1 MQCEQLKEHLADYWA
16 GALSQA
22 ERHAVEA
29 HVAACEPCRQE
40 AAELG
45 ETWRAL
51 GTIADEEPSPALEA
65 RFHAMLDAWRDGERA
80 ATANAIAAS
89 AAGVAGAAGAGANVL
104 TMTPVSRS
112 VSSKGRF
119 SPSGVPSGASR
130 ETRATFW
137 RPALQMAAAVLILVG
152 GFAAGR
158 NWPNAAH
165 EQSRNEVSEL
175 RGELRGMREMVAMTL
190 LQQDSAI
197 GRLQGVSWSH
207 QLERPSDQVLATLLD
222 TLRHDPNFNVRL
234 ASIDA
239 LRAFAAEEGV
249 RTGLV
254 DALGSKGTT
263 SPMVQIA
270 LIDALTD
277 LRERRSVDALR
288 TLAEDT
294 KQVEAVRQRARRG
307 IQQLSS

>member
-1 MQCEQLKEHLADYWA
+1 MQCEQLKEQLADYWA

-22 ERHAVEA
+22 ERHAVES
-29 HVAACEPCRQE
+29 HVASCEPCRRE

-51 GTIADEEPSPALEA
+51 GTIPDEEPSPALES

-80 ATANAIAAS
+80 AA
-89 AAGVAGAAGAGANVL
+89 AAGMTAVTAANVL
-104 TMTPVSRS
+104 PMKPVSRRAFPFPQAG
-112 VSSKGRF
+112 VSQEGRG
-119 SPSGVPSGASR
+119 S
-130 ETRATFW
+130 FW
-137 RPALQMAAAVLILVG
+137 RPALQMAAALLILAG
-152 GFAAGR
+152 GIAAGR
-158 NWPNAAH
+158 AWPNAAH
-165 EQSRNEVSEL
+165 DQARSEVSEL

-222 TLRHDPNFNVRL
+222 TLRHDPNVNVRL

-239 LRAFAAEEGV
+239 LRAFAAQDSV

-254 DALGSKGTT
+254 DALGTKATT

-288 TLAEDT
+288 TLADDQ
-294 KQVEAVRQRARRG
+294 KQNEAVRQRARRG

>member
-1 MQCEQLKEHLADYWA
+1 MQCEQLKERLADYWA
-16 GALSQA
+16 GTLSQA

-29 HVAACEPCRQE
+29 HVSACEPCRHE

-51 GTIADEEPSPALEA
+51 GTIADEEPSPALES

-80 ATANAIAAS
+80 AAANVIGAS
-89 AAGVAGAAGAGANVL
+89 AMATSAINAGPNAGAIGGNNVL
-104 TMTPVSRS
+104 PMKPVSRRAFTVES
-112 VSSKGRF
+112 R
-119 SPSGVPSGASR
+119 AS
-130 ETRATFW
+130 FW
-137 RPALQMAAAVLILVG
+137 RPAMQLAAAVLILAG
-152 GFAAGR
+152 GFMAGR

-165 EQSRNEVSEL
+165 EQARNQVSEL
-175 RGELRGMREMVAMTL
+175 RGEVRGMREMVAMTL

-207 QLERPSDQVLATLLD
+207 QLERPSDQVLATLLE
-222 TLRHDPNFNVRL
+222 TLQHDPNVNVRL

-239 LRAFAAEEGV
+239 LRAFAAQDRV

-254 DALGSKGTT
+254 EALGGKQ
-263 SPMVQIA
+263 SPMLQIA
-270 LIDALTD
+270 LIDTLTD

-288 TLAEDT
+288 TIADDQ
-294 KQVEAVRQRARRG
+294 KQNEAVRQRARRG
-307 IQQLSS
+307 LQQLSS

>member
-1 MQCEQLKEHLADYWA
+1 MQCEQLKERLADYWA
-16 GALSQA
+16 GTLSQA
-22 ERHAVEA
+22 DRHAVEA
-29 HVAACEPCRQE
+29 HVAACEPCRIE
-40 AAELG
+40 ATELG

-51 GTIADEEPSPALEA
+51 GTIPDQEPSPALEA
-65 RFHAMLDAWRDGERA
+65 RFHAMLEAWRDGERA
-80 ATANAIAAS
+80 AAANAIAA
-89 AAGVAGAAGAGANVL
+89 GAADAGGAVNVL
-104 TMTPVSRS
+104 PMRPVSRRALP
-112 VSSKGRF
+112 GEF
-119 SPSGVPSGASR
+119 AESPHDRRAS
-130 ETRATFW
+130 FW
-137 RPALQMAAAVLILVG
+137 RPALQMAAAVLILIG

-158 NWPNAAH
+158 AWPNAAH
-165 EQSRNEVSEL
+165 DQARSEVSEL

-207 QLERPSDQVLATLLD
+207 QLDRPSDQVLSTLLD

-239 LRAFAAEEGV
+239 LRSFAGEDRV

-254 DALGSKGTT
+254 DVLGSKGAT

-288 TLAEDT
+288 TLADDS
-294 KQVEAVRQRARRG
+294 KQNEAVRQRARRG

>member
-1 MQCEQLKEHLADYWA
+1 MQCEQLKERLADYWA
-16 GALSQA
+16 GTLSQA
-22 ERHAVEA
+22 DRHAIEA

-80 ATANAIAAS
+80 ATATAIAAN
-89 AAGVAGAAGAGANVL
+89 AAGAAVASGANVL

-112 VSSKGRF
+112 VTSKGR
-119 SPSGVPSGASR
+119 SSLSGQSER
-130 ETRATFW
+130 ETRASFW

-165 EQSRNEVSEL
+165 EQARNEVSEL

-239 LRAFAAEEGV
+239 LRAFAGEDSV

-254 DALGSKGTT
+254 EALGSKGTT

-288 TLAEDT
+288 TLADDT
-294 KQVEAVRQRARRG
+294 KQIEAVRQRARRG

>member
-1 MQCEQLKEHLADYWA
+1 MQCEQLKERLADYWA
-16 GALSQA
+16 GTLSQA
-22 ERHAVEA
+22 DRHAVEA
-29 HVAACEPCRQE
+29 HVAACDPCRRE

-51 GTIADEEPSPALEA
+51 GTIADEEPSPALEN

-80 ATANAIAAS
+80 AAANAIGAS
-89 AAGVAGAAGAGANVL
+89 AISAGAITAGAIGSDNVL
-104 TMTPVSRS
+104 PMKPVSRRAFAQAGLLHE
-112 VSSKGRF
+112 KR
-119 SPSGVPSGASR
+119 ASL
-130 ETRATFW
+130 W
-137 RPALQMAAAVLILVG
+137 RPALQMAAAVLILAG

-165 EQSRNEVSEL
+165 EQARNQVSEL
-175 RGELRGMREMVAMTL
+175 RGEVRGMREMVAMTL

-207 QLERPSDQVLATLLD
+207 QLERPSDQVLATLLE
-222 TLRHDPNFNVRL
+222 TLQHDPNVNVRL

-239 LRAFAAEEGV
+239 LRAFAAQDRV

-254 DALGSKGTT
+254 EALGSKQ
-263 SPMVQIA
+263 SPMLQMA

-288 TLAEDT
+288 TIADDK
-294 KQVEAVRQRARRG
+294 KQNEAVRQRARRG
-307 IQQLSS
+307 LQQLSS

>member
-1 MQCEQLKEHLADYWA
+1 MQCEQLKERLADYWA
-16 GALSQA
+16 GTLSQA
-22 ERHAVEA
+22 DRHAVEA
-29 HVAACEPCRQE
+29 HVAACEPCRIE

-51 GTIADEEPSPALEA
+51 GAIADEEPSPALEA

-80 ATANAIAAS
+80 AAASTIAAS
-89 AAGVAGAAGAGANVL
+89 AAGTAGAINVL
-104 TMTPVSRS
+104 PMKPVSRRALPGEFAQA
-112 VSSKGRF
+112 VQERR
-119 SPSGVPSGASR
+119 AS
-130 ETRATFW
+130 FW
-137 RPALQMAAAVLILVG
+137 RPALQMAAAVLLLVG

-158 NWPNAAH
+158 TWPNAAH
-165 EQSRNEVSEL
+165 DQARNEVSEL

-207 QLERPSDQVLATLLD
+207 QLERPSEQVLSTLLD

-239 LRAFAAEEGV
+239 LRAFATQDRV

-254 DALGSKGTT
+254 EVLGSKGTT

-288 TLAEDT
+288 TLADDQ
-294 KQVEAVRQRARRG
+294 KQIEAVRQRARRG

>member
-1 MQCEQLKEHLADYWA
+1 MQCEQLKERLADYWA
-16 GALSQA
+16 GTLSQA

-29 HVAACEPCRQE
+29 HVAACEPCRVE

-51 GTIADEEPSPALEA
+51 GTLTDEEPSPALET

-80 ATANAIAAS
+80 AAAAATAAPNAFVMNTAHAAT
-89 AAGVAGAAGAGANVL
+89 GANVL
-104 TMTPVSRS
+104 PMKPVS
-112 VSSKGRF
+112 
-119 SPSGVPSGASR
+119 SR
-130 ETRATFW
+130 TAAMQEKRAIMW
-137 RPALQMAAAVLILVG
+137 RPALQMAAAVLLLVG

-158 NWPNAAH
+158 SWPNAAH
-165 EQSRNEVSEL
+165 QEARNEVSEL
-175 RGELRGMREMVAMTL
+175 RGEIRGMREMVAMTL

-207 QLERPSDQVLATLLD
+207 KLERPSDQVLATLLE
-222 TLRHDPNFNVRL
+222 TLQYDPNVNVRL

-239 LRAFAAEEGV
+239 LRSFAGEDRV

-254 DALGSKGTT
+254 EALGGKQ
-263 SPMVQIA
+263 SPLLQIA

-277 LRERRSVDALR
+277 LHERRSVETLR
-288 TLAEDT
+288 TLADDQ
-294 KQVEAVRQRARRG
+294 KQNEAVRQRARRG
-307 IQQLSS
+307 LQQLSS

>member
-1 MQCEQLKEHLADYWA
+1 MQCEQLKERLADYWA
-16 GALSQA
+16 GTLSQA
-22 ERHAVEA
+22 DRHAVEA

-45 ETWRAL
+45 ETWRAM
-51 GTIADEEPSPALEA
+51 GAIADEEPSPALEA

-80 ATANAIAAS
+80 ATVATANAIAAS
-89 AAGVAGAAGAGANVL
+89 AAGAAGAAGANVL
-104 TMTPVSRS
+104 TMRPVSRE
-112 VSSKGRF
+112 VF
-119 SPSGVPSGASR
+119 AASGVVRSGASR
-130 ETRATFW
+130 DTRASFW
-137 RPALQMAAAVLILVG
+137 RPALQLAAAVLILVG

-158 NWPNAAH
+158 SWPNAAH
-165 EQSRNEVSEL
+165 DQARNEVSEL

-207 QLERPSDQVLATLLD
+207 QLDRPSDQVLATLLD

-254 DALGSKGTT
+254 EALGTKGTT
-263 SPMVQIA
+263 SRMVQMA
-270 LIDALTD
+270 LIEALTD
-277 LRERRSVDALR
+277 LRERRSVVALR
-288 TLAEDT
+288 TLADDQ
-294 KQVEAVRQRARRG
+294 KQVEVVRQRARRG

>member
-1 MQCEQLKEHLADYWA
+1 MQCEQLKERLADYWA
-16 GALSQA
+16 GTLSQA
-22 ERHAVEA
+22 DRHGVEA
-29 HVAACEPCRQE
+29 HVAACEPCRIE

-51 GTIADEEPSPALEA
+51 GTIPDAEPSPALEA

-80 ATANAIAAS
+80 AAAS
-89 AAGVAGAAGAGANVL
+89 AAGAMGAAGAINVL
-104 TMTPVSRS
+104 PMTPVSRRALP
-112 VSSKGRF
+112 GELAQAARDRR
-119 SPSGVPSGASR
+119 ASL
-130 ETRATFW
+130 W
-137 RPALQMAAAVLILVG
+137 RPALQMAAAVLLLVG

-158 NWPNAAH
+158 IWPNAAH
-165 EQSRNEVSEL
+165 DQARNEVSEL
-175 RGELRGMREMVAMTL
+175 RGELRGMRETVAMTL

-207 QLERPSDQVLATLLD
+207 QLERPSDQVLSTLLD

-239 LRAFAAEEGV
+239 LRAFAGVDRV

-254 DALGSKGTT
+254 DVLSSKGAT

-288 TLAEDT
+288 TLAADQ
-294 KQVEAVRQRARRG
+294 KQIEAVRQRARRG

>member
-1 MQCEQLKEHLADYWA
+1 MQCEQLKERLADYWA
-16 GALSQA
+16 GTLSQA

-29 HVAACEPCRQE
+29 HVAACDPCRRE

-80 ATANAIAAS
+80 AAANAM
-89 AAGVAGAAGAGANVL
+89 AAGAIATGAIGSANVL
-104 TMTPVSRS
+104 PMKPVSRGAFSLSQEKRAS
-112 VSSKGRF
+112 V
-119 SPSGVPSGASR
+119 
-130 ETRATFW
+130 W
-137 RPALQMAAAVLILVG
+137 RPALQLAAAVLILAG

-165 EQSRNEVSEL
+165 EQARNQVSEL
-175 RGELRGMREMVAMTL
+175 RGEVRGMREMVAMTL

-207 QLERPSDQVLATLLD
+207 QLERPSDQVLATLLE
-222 TLRHDPNFNVRL
+222 TLQHDPNVNVRL

-239 LRAFAAEEGV
+239 LRAFAAEDRV

-254 DALGSKGTT
+254 EALGGKQ
-263 SPMVQIA
+263 SPMLQIA
-270 LIDALTD
+270 LIDTLTD
-277 LRERRSVDALR
+277 LRERRSVDALK
-288 TLAEDT
+288 TIAADQ
-294 KQVEAVRQRARRG
+294 KQNEAVRQRARRG
-307 IQQLSS
+307 LQQLSS

>member
-1 MQCEQLKEHLADYWA
+1 VSHDRS
-16 GALSQA
+16 SQA
-22 ERHAVEA
+22 RFWQ
-29 HVAACEPCRQE
+29 AA
-40 AAELG
+40 
-45 ETWRAL
+45 RA
-51 GTIADEEPSPALEA
+51 S
-65 RFHAMLDAWRDGERA
+65 
-80 ATANAIAAS
+80 
-89 AAGVAGAAGAGANVL
+89 
-104 TMTPVSRS
+104 
-112 VSSKGRF
+112 
-119 SPSGVPSGASR
+119 
-130 ETRATFW
+130 FW
-137 RPALQMAAAVLILVG
+137 RPALQMAAAVLLLAG

-158 NWPNAAH
+158 SWPNAAH
-165 EQSRNEVSEL
+165 EQARNEVSEL

-207 QLERPSDQVLATLLD
+207 QLERPSDQVLSTLLD

-288 TLAEDT
+288 ALAEDQ
-294 KQVEAVRQRARRG
+294 KQNEAVRQRARRG